1 MGSSSQSPPTETTSV
16 QTSELPDFV
25 KGPAES
31 YLARAQALSNQ
42 PFTTYGGPRV
52 APLNTFHQAALDGGR
67 QAISTMLPGSM
78 NVMNQF
84 AQGAYNSP
92 AYIHPFLGPQLPSV
106 GMTPSGYVG
115 SPGAGFQGYSPFP
128 QAPMQSVGTGAG
140 AGTGGKGGMVAAPT
154 PVELAPVPQGLS
166 VAQAVPMAQAVNP
179 AVAQPS
185 MASVGGVTTAQ
196 PATAGNAAAPSG
208 QAQMQAAM
216 PNQAAQTAP
225 VSVPDSDLGFDDG
238 PQGEIAYY
246 GANTALDG
254 LRNMAFGPVSALYKV
269 GKGVFLNE
277 PNKPYLVE
285 DLDTGQVR
293 WSDGQSIKDS
303 LSLTGLNS
311 DGTPFSA
318 ADEMLAITDPSS
330 QMSQAGQAAT
340 APATAPALTP
350 DAAFEPDFVAQPAT
364 SPALMPDAFF
374 AADQPVAQVS
384 APAVSAVGAGAQPAL
399 PPDAFFD
406 PDPITQ
412 SPITVDD
419 LITGIPGPQATPIAA
434 PASFSASVTQ
444 PTQVPAISFP
454 TSPAATTIRAPATFT
469 QNLTSPLSLTP
480 MSEAVNPSLPEL
492 PSGGLPVSAASIF
505 LDPYETGE
513 LNPNSNISIPQL
525 REALAQE
532 AIAEVLAVTNPP
544 VSAPVLAPV
553 WNEGAG
559 DTGGYFSMPSYGYD
573 GYSDFGFIGD
583 DAGDYGGYGDDLTG
597 GFEF

>member
-42 PFTTYGGPRV
+42 PFTTYGGARV

-67 QAISTMLPGSM
+67 QAINTMLPGSM

-154 PVELAPVPQGLS
+154 PVELASVPQGLS
-166 VAQAVPMAQAVNP
+166 AAQAVPMAQAVNP
-179 AVAQPS
+179 AVAQPA
-185 MASVGGVTTAQ
+185 MASVGGVASAQ

-254 LRNMAFGPVSALYKV
+254 LRNMAYGPISALGKV
-269 GKGVFLNE
+269 AYGVLTNQ
-277 PNKPYLVE
+277 PNTPYLVE

-293 WSDGQSIKDS
+293 WSDGQSIEDS
-303 LSLTGLNS
+303 LAMPAN
-311 DGTPFSA
+311 
-318 ADEMLAITDPSS
+318 EITQVTSVGGGGQP
-330 QMSQAGQAAT
+330 QASVQ
-340 APATAPALTP
+340 PALTP

-374 AADQPVAQVS
+374 AADQPGAQVS
-384 APAVSAVGAGAQPAL
+384 AIPAPQSFVDSLNQAPGTTLDSPVLTQPATSPAL
-399 PPDAFFD
+399 MPDAFFSSN
-406 PDPITQ
+406 Q
-412 SPITVDD
+412 
-419 LITGIPGPQATPIAA
+419 
-434 PASFSASVTQ
+434 
-444 PTQVPAISFP
+444 
-454 TSPAATTIRAPATFT
+454 
-469 QNLTSPLSLTP
+469 
-480 MSEAVNPSLPEL
+480 SLPEL
-492 PSGGLPVSAASIF
+492 SSGGLPVSAASIF

-525 REALAQE
+525 REELAKE

-583 DAGDYGGYGDDLTG
+583 DAGGYGGYGDDLTG

>member
-128 QAPMQSVGTGAG
+128 QAPMQSVGAGSG

-179 AVAQPS
+179 AVAQPA
-185 MASVGGVTTAQ
+185 MASVGGVASAQ

-254 LRNMAFGPVSALYKV
+254 LRNMAFGPISALGKV
-269 GKGVFLNE
+269 AYGVLTNQ
-277 PNKPYLVE
+277 PNTPYLVE

-293 WSDGQSIKDS
+293 WSDGQSIEDS
-303 LSLTGLNS
+303 LAMPAN
-311 DGTPFSA
+311 
-318 ADEMLAITDPSS
+318 EITQVTSVGGGGQP
-330 QMSQAGQAAT
+330 QASVQ
-340 APATAPALTP
+340 PALTP

-374 AADQPVAQVS
+374 AADQPGAQVS
-384 APAVSAVGAGAQPAL
+384 TPAVSAVGAGAQPAL
-399 PPDAFFD
+399 TPDAFFS
-406 PDPITQ
+406 PDPMAP

-434 PASFSASVTQ
+434 PASFTAPVSEATQ
-444 PTQVPAISFP
+444 LAATSFP
-454 TSPAATTIRAPATFT
+454 TSSAATTLRAPVSFT
-469 QNLTSPLSLTP
+469 QDLTSPLSLTP

-583 DAGDYGGYGDDLTG
+583 DAGGYGGYGDDLTG